1 MNTDVK
7 KAKEIIEGNI
17 YMVLATVTPDGLPW
31 VSPVFFVYDHEYN
44 FYWVS
49 YTEAKHSHNVNKL
62 PKVAISIFD
71 SQALEGAGD
80 GVYVQADVRILE
92 EEQEI
97 FQAIELWNNRTTQEQ
112 FQIKSSDEVT
122 STGVWRIYRATP
134 YAVSKLTAGTTV
146 NGQYVDKR
154 IDINL
159 I

>member
-49 YTEAKHSHNVNKL
+49 YTKAKHSQNVAKL

-71 SQALEGAGD
+71 SQAPEGAGD
-80 GVYVQADVRILE
+80 GVYIEADVSVLKE
-92 EEQEI
+92 AQEI
-97 FQAIELWNNRTTQEQ
+97 SQAIELWNNRTTQEQ
-112 FQIKSSDEVT
+112 FQIKSSDEV
-122 STGVWRIYRATP
+122 SSAGVWRIYRATP
-134 YAVSKLTAGTTV
+134 YAVSKLTAGTRV
-146 NGQYVDKR
+146 NGQYVDTR
-154 IDINL
+154 ININL
-159 I
+159 S